1 MASESA
7 DEVKA
12 SVGRRISELREARS
26 WTQEA
31 FAERAECSVKY
42 VQSVE
47 RGDENLTIV
56 TLTKFAWLL
65 RVRVADLFAAPASRG
80 PKKPGRPRSR
90 RAS

>member
-1 MASESA
+1 MPSESA
-7 DEVKA
+7 DEVQA
-12 SVGRRISELREARS
+12 GVGRRVAELREARA

-47 RGDENLTIV
+47 RGDENLGIS
-56 TLTKFAWLL
+56 TLVKFAGLL

-80 PKKPGRPRSR
+80 PRKAGRPRHP
-90 RAS
+90 AA